1 MSPSALARCV
11 ISFHKFMQTT
21 ASKYWTIL
29 KITIFAVFGEMHRVK
44 LQFSMGI
51 WNMFHRTQHELHR
64 TKNSKEG
71 WNRAFQAHV
80 SVCHPTIYRFLDILK
95 SEESMAR
102 VSILEALGRHPPP
115 PVRRRY
121 VDCNERILRIVDNFP
136 NMAAIRY
143 LRSIACNW
151 SR

>member
-1 MSPSALARCV
+1 
-11 ISFHKFMQTT
+11 
-21 ASKYWTIL
+21 
-29 KITIFAVFGEMHRVK
+29 
-44 LQFSMGI
+44 MGI

-71 WNRAFQAHV
+71 WNRAFQGHV
-80 SVCHPTIYRFLDILK
+80 SACHPTIYRFLDILK
-95 SEESMAR
+95 SEESMAK

-115 PVRRRY
+115 PVRQRY
-121 VDCNERILRIVDNFP
+121 IDCNERILRIVDNFP

-143 LRSIACNW
+143 LHSIAYNW